1 MERVIKQHG
10 VWWSVIKAVPA
21 VKAAV
26 ALEED
31 EGRWRTLHFVCGG
44 LFPQADCI
52 GKDKRHSTYIKQN
65 SCDAIAVLKSKKKK
79 HSQVSQQDFSCLCNS
94 DHNFLCSVVCDA
106 LCGIGLLTVTVL
118 ASHYKGEP

>member
-65 SCDAIAVLKSKKKK
+65 SCDAIAVLRSKKKSIHK
-79 HSQVSQQDFSCLCNS
+79 YLSKILVVFVILIITFSVQL
-94 DHNFLCSVVCDA
+94 SVMHFV
-106 LCGIGLLTVTVL
+106 VL
-118 ASHYKGEP
+118 DS